1 MENDN
6 NLTSNCQDLKRL
18 GTIYLIINL
27 INGKKY
33 VGQTRRSLEERI
45 NEHRRC
51 KNDIG
56 VDLAIQKY
64 GWENFKVEIIEVCPV
79 DKLNE
84 REIFWIAE
92 LNTKVPNGYNL
103 TEGGDGG
110 INPSAETRAKISVS
124 KKGKSLSKEHRAK
137 ISANHADMKGEN
149 NPFYGK
155 HHTEE
160 SKAKIS
166 ANLPDM
172 KGANNPFYGKHHTA
186 ESRAKISA
194 NHADVKGEKNPNY
207 GKHLTDEQKKHLSDI
222 NTGENNPN
230 YGKHRSEETKAK
242 MSESQKAY
250 WAKKKAEKNLENQND

>member
-27 INGKKY
+27 INGKMY

-64 GWENFKVEIIEVCPV
+64 GWENFKVEILEVCPV

-92 LNTKVPNGYNL
+92 LNTKVPNGYNM
-103 TEGGDGG
+103 TDGGDGG
-110 INPSAETRAKISVS
+110 INPSPETRAKISATT
-124 KKGKSLSKEHRAK
+124 KGENHHMYGKHHSPETRAK
-137 ISANHADMKGEN
+137 ISA
-149 NPFYGK
+149 
-155 HHTEE
+155 TL
-160 SKAKIS
+160 KARV
-166 ANLPDM
+166 A
-172 KGANNPFYGKHHTA
+172 
-186 ESRAKISA
+186 
-194 NHADVKGEKNPNY
+194 
-207 GKHLTDEQKKHLSDI
+207 
-222 NTGENNPN
+222 
-230 YGKHRSEETKAK
+230 
-242 MSESQKAY
+242 
-250 WAKKKAEKNLENQND
+250 AKKAAKENADNQDKTP